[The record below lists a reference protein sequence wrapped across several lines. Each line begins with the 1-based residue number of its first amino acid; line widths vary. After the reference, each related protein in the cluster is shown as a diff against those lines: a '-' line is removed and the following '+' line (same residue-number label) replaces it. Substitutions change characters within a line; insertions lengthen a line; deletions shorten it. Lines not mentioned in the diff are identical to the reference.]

1 LAFLCLITSAIMKKT
16 RLFLLLLCF
25 SICTYAQQTTTTTAH
40 PDSVVTTKRK
50 ALLVN
55 ASLQY
60 ISNLTY
66 AGVKDNSSVPI
77 LLPTVTLVSKTGLFL
92 SSSGYF
98 NVSDRGS
105 QSEGLSITPGYVFW
119 FDKDKYYG
127 GAVSATKYFITSN
140 SPIILSSFDGT
151 FDGQLFAN
159 PGNIVKLAVSGSYRL
174 DKGGAH
180 DWINEADLS
189 KEIQIIKLSDKRRH
203 AFKINPTLSLYSG
216 TQSFNQS
223 YFVNSVVPTAVNKAV
238 TTPGTTTTTTTGGGT
253 GILGVLFP
261 PTTITTTSPSTT
273 SIEQTIVDETVTEQ
287 KEQEVRKY
295 QVLAGSVS
303 MPITY
308 TIYKKLQLVGTPY
321 FIKPFNQVTY
331 ANEAPRNGLYFL
343 FIVGANI
350 TF

>member
-1 LAFLCLITSAIMKKT
+1 MKKT
-16 RLFLLLLCF
+16 QLILILLLGF
-25 SICTYAQQTTTTTAH
+25 SIYTKAQQTTVAAK
-40 PDSVVTTKRK
+40 PDSIVPKRK
-50 ALLVN
+50 PLLVN

-77 LLPTVTLVSKTGLFL
+77 LLPTVTLISKTGLFL

-119 FDKDKYYG
+119 FDKAKYFG
-127 GAVSATKYFITSN
+127 GSVSATKYFITSS
-140 SPIILSSFDGT
+140 SPIILSSFNET

-159 PGNIVKLAVSGSYRL
+159 PGKIVKITAQGSYRL

-189 KEIQIIKLSDKRRH
+189 KEIQIIKLTDKRKH
-203 AFKINPTLSLYSG
+203 AFKINPTVSLYSG

-238 TTPGTTTTTTTGGGT
+238 TTPGTTITTTSTVGGAG

-261 PTTITTTSPSTT
+261 PTTTTTTTTTPSTT
-273 SIEQTIVDETVTEQ
+273 TIEQTIVDETVTEQ

-295 QVLAGSVS
+295 QILAGSVS

>member
-1 LAFLCLITSAIMKKT
+1 MKKT
-16 RLFLLLLCF
+16 QLLLLLLCF
-25 SICTYAQQTTTTTAH
+25 SVCTYAQQTTTTTVR
-40 PDSVVTTKRK
+40 PDSVVTPKRK

-127 GAVSATKYFITSN
+127 GSVSATKYFITSN

-159 PGNIVKLAVSGSYRL
+159 PSNIVKIAVSGSYRL

-180 DWINEADLS
+180 DVINEADLS
-189 KEIQIIKLSDKRRH
+189 KEIQIIKLTDKRKH
-203 AFKINPTLSLYSG
+203 AFKINPTVSLYSG

-238 TTPGTTTTTTTGGGT
+238 TTPGTTTTTTSTVGGAG
-253 GILGVLFP
+253 GILGILFP
-261 PTTITTTSPSTT
+261 PITTTTTSTTPSTT

-287 KEQEVRKY
+287 KEQEVKKY
-295 QVLAGSVS
+295 QILAGSIS

-308 TIYKKLQLVGTPY
+308 TIYRKLQLVGTPY

>member
-1 LAFLCLITSAIMKKT
+1 MKKT
-16 RLFLLLLCF
+16 QLLLIILLSGFSLCVK
-25 SICTYAQQTTTTTAH
+25 AQQATTITK
-40 PDSVVTTKRK
+40 PDTIVKPKRK
-50 ALLVN
+50 PLLFN

-77 LLPTVTLVSKTGLFL
+77 LLPTVTLISKSGLFL

-98 NVSDRGS
+98 NVSNRGS
-105 QSEGLSITPGYVFW
+105 QSEGLSLTPGYVFW

-127 GAVSATKYFITSN
+127 GSFSATKYFITSN
-140 SPIILSSFDGT
+140 SPIILSSFNET
-151 FDGQLFAN
+151 IDGQLFVN
-159 PGNIVKLAVSGSYRL
+159 PDNIVKLAFSGSYRF

-189 KEIQIIKLSDKRRH
+189 KEIQIVKLTDKRNH
-203 AFKINPTLSLYSG
+203 GFKVNPTVSLYSG

-223 YFVNSVVPTAVNKAV
+223 YFINSVVPTAVTKAV
-238 TTPGTTTTTTTGGGT
+238 TTPGTTTTTTNTIGGAS

-261 PTTITTTSPSTT
+261 PTTVTTTTTTPSTT
-273 SIEQTIVDETVTEQ
+273 TIENEIVDQTVTAQ

-295 QVLAGSVS
+295 QILAGSIS
-303 MPITY
+303 MPVTY
-308 TIYKKLQLVGTPY
+308 TVYRKLQFVATPY

-331 ANEAPRNGLYFL
+331 ANEAPSTGLYFL